1 MNLSDLD
8 VLDYRDLKRVI
19 AGFADCPLG
28 SRRFDALTPAGDLG
42 EVRKQLRM
50 VRECL
55 EMLESGQPVRL
66 GGVVDVD
73 PIFRRAQVQGAVLD
87 PAEIRQILDLAEVAG
102 ASRKALEAAG
112 RQFPSLSGLACA
124 QVADLSGLVSQLAG
138 KISATGEVEDRASPR
153 LRSLRRQIAGLRARI
168 CRSLVA
174 LLRGGEGSNTLQDE
188 VVTVRNQRFV
198 VPVRAD
204 RKKAF
209 PGVVHGSSSSGS
221 TLFIE
226 PLQSVELNNRLIH
239 LKEQVEEEILRVL
252 RALTDTIRQHLKELQ
267 SAARFVGTLDFSF
280 AKARFCRKFHC
291 VFPEVDAGRVLE
303 IERGRHP
310 LLEIHL
316 KEHAR
321 EIVPISVDLGE
332 RSQVLVI
339 SGPNA
344 GGKTVALKTV
354 GMLTLMALSGI
365 PVPAVSARIGLFR
378 QIFADIGDRQS
389 MTGDLSTFS
398 AHLGKIRSILE
409 QVRPPA
415 LVLLDELGTGTDPA
429 EGAALG
435 TAILEELRS
444 RGILTV
450 VTTHLNGLKR
460 YACQTERA
468 VNASVEFEQAD
479 LRPTYR
485 LIQGI
490 PGSSSG
496 IDMAWQLGLPEPVV
510 ARARRL
516 VSEPEREIAGYA
528 RALGEQLAEATR
540 LRNRLETERAGL
552 KDRRAE
558 LEKEQRELE
567 ESRHREIARCR
578 KQARERFEKEASRL
592 LAGIQDR
599 FEAARLRSEARRRS
613 RELEEVPANG
623 SRPAEGARL
632 GLPAK
637 AKAPGESI
645 RAGVRVRVARLGSIG
660 TIRGSRG
667 DGRWEVEV
675 GSMTCVLNGGE
686 LEPLESDGVPP
697 PAPQGG
703 FRGVSVHFQSGE
715 LLSNEIKLLG
725 CTADE
730 AIRRADKFLDSAL
743 LASLSPVRLV
753 HGSGMGVLRRAISE
767 WLSDQSHVSEFHP
780 AAMDE
785 GGSGVTVV
793 SLDV

>member
-1 MNLSDLD
+1 MTLSDLD

-168 CRSLVA
+168 CRSLVD
-174 LLRGGEGSNTLQDE
+174 LLRGGEGSHTLQDE

-291 VFPEVDAGRVLE
+291 VFPEVNAGRVLE

-460 YACQTERA
+460 YACQTEG
-468 VNASVEFEQAD
+468 VLNASVEFEQAN

-485 LIQGI
+485 LIHGI
-490 PGSSSG
+490 PGNSSG
-496 IDMAWQLGLPEPVV
+496 IDMAQRLGLPEPIVD
-510 ARARRL
+510 RARRL
-516 VSEPEREIAGYA
+516 VSNKEQEIARYAQALSDQLTATAQLKGRLQREQERLRDQRADLEKKQRNLEEAKDREIA
-528 RALGEQLAEATR
+528 L
-540 LRNRLETERAGL
+540 
-552 KDRRAE
+552 
-558 LEKEQRELE
+558 
-567 ESRHREIARCR
+567 CR
-578 KQARERFEKEASRL
+578 KQARRRFEKETSRL
-592 LAGIQDR
+592 LAGIQEK
-599 FEAARLRSEARRRS
+599 FEAIRLKSEVRRRS
-613 RELEEVPANG
+613 RELGETELRDLPDAGAANLALL
-623 SRPAEGARL
+623 PKKAAFKEGI
-632 GLPAK
+632 K
-637 AKAPGESI
+637 AGA
-645 RAGVRVRVARLGSIG
+645 RVRVVRLGSVG
-660 TIRGSRG
+660 TIRGARG
-667 DGRWEVEV
+667 EGQWEVAV
-675 GSMTCVLNGGE
+675 GSMNCVLSARE
-686 LEPLESDGVPP
+686 LEPLQPDGSDTPRLRLP
-697 PAPQGG
+697 SA
-703 FRGVSVHFQSGE
+703 VSVQLRTAE
-715 LLSNEIKLLG
+715 LQSNELNLVG
-725 CTADE
+725 CRADE
-730 AIRRADKFLDSAL
+730 AIRRVDKFLDRAF

-767 WLSDQSHVSEFHP
+767 WLSGQSYVSEFHP
-780 AAMDE
+780 AEINE
-785 GGSGVTVV
+785 GGNRVTVV
-793 SLDV
+793 SLNI